1 MTIAG
6 VLFLA
11 VIDSINPSA
20 IVVTLWLLSVAR
32 ERASVQ
38 VVTYVGAIFITYL
51 TLGVLMVA
59 GIGVVLPSFG
69 DVLHRPPGLVVQSL
83 VGLALLVYGLTA
95 SAKPPSSPVVSRPA
109 TRTYAAL
116 LLLGVGVTAMEL
128 PTAIPYFAAIALI
141 VEAELPMRVWVPLL
155 GLYNVIF
162 ILPPIALLVGHLAFQ
177 KRLAEPYA
185 ALRQR
190 LESGARG
197 VVLWVAGLV
206 GGWLFL
212 AGAIELVVRLR

>member
-32 ERASVQ
+32 QQAAVQ
-38 VVTYVGAIFITYL
+38 VVTYVGAIFVTYL
-51 TLGVLMVA
+51 LLGVLMVA
-59 GIGVVLPSFG
+59 GIGVVLPSVG
-69 DVLHRPPGLVVQSL
+69 DVLRRPPGLIVQSL

-95 SAKPPSSPVVSRPA
+95 SAKPPSSPVVSRPS

-116 LLLGVGVTAMEL
+116 LLLGVAVTAMEL

-162 ILPPIALLVGHLAFQ
+162 VLPPIALLVGHLAFQ

-212 AGAIELVVRLR
+212 TGAIELVARLR

>member
-32 ERASVQ
+32 GQAAIQ
-38 VVTYVGAIFITYL
+38 VVTYVGAIFVTYL

-59 GIGVVLPSFG
+59 GIGAVLPSVG
-69 DVLHRPPGLVVQSL
+69 DVLRRPPGLIVQSL

-116 LLLGVGVTAMEL
+116 LLLGVAVTAMEL
-128 PTAIPYFAAIALI
+128 PTAIPYLAAIALI

-155 GLYNVIF
+155 GVYNLIF

-212 AGAIELVVRLR
+212 TGASELVARLR